1 MESYAALMIARAQ
14 FKRPQVMGILN
25 VTPDSFSDGGKAVT
39 VTAAVKAANKMVA
52 AGADIIDIGGE
63 STRPGADTVSAAE
76 EMRRTIPLIKKLS
89 DSWKK
94 KNITAKISID
104 TRKAKVAQ
112 AAIKVGAH
120 IWNDVSALTYD
131 EKSLDMAAKLG
142 CPVILMHAQGSPGN
156 MQDNPAYEDVLGE
169 IKLWLSTRVAVAMAS
184 GVKMENITIDPGIG
198 FGKRLE
204 DNLAILRHLEDF
216 KDIECPILLGASR
229 KSYMGKIDGSG
240 VEDRLGGSV
249 ATALWGADHG
259 ADIVRVHDVAETVQ
273 ALRVWEVIRG
283 HGD

>member
-1 MESYAALMIARAQ
+1 MIARAQ